1 MELQWIEPDGPEYSD
16 WVALRE
22 TILRAP
28 QGLRFSAADLEEEKN
43 QRHLVAREGDEIIGG
58 LIVIPLLEKWK
69 IRQVVVEP
77 SRQGEYLGFR
87 IMEEAIIEA
96 KRAEVDAIALHSR
109 ANVVGFYEK
118 LGFEIVG
125 DEFIEVGIPHRKMV
139 LPLGSG

>member
-1 MELQWIEPDGPEYSD
+1 MELHWIEPDGPEYSD

-22 TILRAP
+22 PILRAP
-28 QGLRFSAADLEEEKN
+28 QGLRFSAADLEEEKT
-43 QRHLVAREGDEIIGG
+43 QFHLVAREVDQIIGG
-58 LIVIPLLEKWK
+58 LIVIPLVEEWK

-77 SRQGEYLGFR
+77 SRQGECLGFR
-87 IMEEAIIEA
+87 IMEKAIIEA
-96 KRAEVDAIALHSR
+96 KRAGVEIIALHSR

-118 LGFEIVG
+118 LGFELVG